1 MTKTAL
7 TLIDA
12 SKLPMRPLQTASLPQ
27 HERDRHRAE
36 IGATIEA
43 MLASWFVPT
52 MSAAAQ
58 VAYLQD
64 WIDTLEGFTPGLI
77 RKAFSA
83 HRDARPDARPNPSH
97 IKAILADRWG
107 RHVVSQ
113 AKTEGLIEAQQDAP
127 RDPVSKER
135 AAEILAAA
143 GFRPLRIP
151 EAKA

>member
-1 MTKTAL
+1 MTKAAL
-7 TLIDA
+7 TLTDA

-36 IGATIEA
+36 IGATVEA

-64 WIDTLEGFTPGLI
+64 WIDTLEGYTPGMI

-83 HRDARPDARPNPSH
+83 HRDARPDTRPNASH

-113 AKTEGLIEAQQDAP
+113 AKAEGLIEAQKDATC
-127 RDPVSKER
+127 DPVSKAR

-143 GFRPLRIP
+143 GFAPRRIP
-151 EAKA
+151 EGKA

>member
-1 MTKTAL
+1 MTETAL

-12 SKLPMRPLQTASLPQ
+12 SKLPMRPLQTASLSSQ
-27 HERDRHRAE
+27 ERARHRAE
-36 IGATIEA
+36 IGSTVEA
-43 MLASWFVPT
+43 MLASWFMPV
-52 MSAAAQ
+52 MSEAAQ
-58 VAYLQD
+58 TAYLLD
-64 WIDTLEGFTPGLI
+64 WIDVLEGFRPDQV
-77 RKAFSA
+77 RKAFSIY
-83 HRDARPDARPNPSH
+83 RDDSPDKRPNASH

-113 AKTEGLIEAQQDAP
+113 AKAEGLIESQQDAL